1 MVPGSGVAGTLLG
14 RPVFPDSFMPTAAA
28 GARTILFDWSRYWV
42 RTVGGLR
49 FERSDDFAFDRDVI
63 SFRGLWRG
71 DGALI
76 DTTGAIKAW
85 QAAAA

>member
-1 MVPGSGVAGTLLG
+1 MSSP
-14 RPVFPDSFMPTAAA
+14 
-28 GARTILFDWSRYWV
+28 
-42 RTVGGLR
+42 
-49 FERSDDFAFDRDVI
+49 
-63 SFRGLWRG
+63 FRGSWRG